1 MNRNI
6 NKNEI
11 CAPILRAHFEQLG
24 ISIAQA
30 SRELGFSDAYLGVSL
45 KRGWVPDYAVRLIK
59 ARFGLDYEQYKK
71 QTDLVIEYD
80 PEEDDDFSDQDPEQE
95 KVIPGS
101 FNFELLDLILEELRT
116 IRAELQTVTNALK

>member
-11 CAPILRAHFEQLG
+11 CAPVLRAHFEQLG

-71 QTDLVIEYD
+71 QTDLVIGCD
-80 PEEDDDFSDQDPEQE
+80 PEEDDSSGQDPEQE
-95 KVIPGS
+95 KVIPSS
-101 FNFELLDLILEELRT
+101 FNPELLDLILEELRA
-116 IRAELQTVTNALK
+116 IRAVLQTLTYVLK